1 MATITKYKIYC
12 NTEAGWQYVWDTA
25 PPTVCPN
32 NAGHTVNS
40 NSATEIC
47 DLYHVK
53 FLADSATTY
62 LIDGYNFFSCAP
74 STNGVTVQLKDV
86 VANANRLMIFYSTTT
101 GTINVVPNGS
111 DKINGTNATYV
122 FSATPKLSLKL
133 QSNGVDDW
141 VVVPVGDDENVSLL
155 EGDVLNDQY
164 TKSTIFGSD
173 GVYLTQ
179 LSTGTSQQFVM
190 SNPSST
196 TGFDFT
202 HVVVFDDASVQAGA
216 GINASKLANG
226 TVSNTE
232 FQYLDGVT
240 SSIQT
245 QLDARVVGPASS
257 TDNAVVR
264 FDTTTGKL
272 VQNSV
277 VTIDDSGDI
286 TGLSY
291 AELNDI
297 TEPANAAD
305 GQGRL
310 FKKTGNP
317 ALWWKADSGGIALD
331 LTRASTLETVEV
343 AQLANIDSNVITTTK
358 WGYLANMNQG
368 VATTNSV
375 TFSGLTLNASSTI
388 NMGSNVV
395 SGVSGPVL
403 GTDVANKSYVDSV
416 AQGLSVKQSVIV
428 ATTAAGTLATSFANG
443 QTIDGVV
450 IATGN
455 RILIK
460 NQATSSE
467 NGIYVVQ
474 ASGAPVRAADLAAG
488 SSAAGTFTFVEKG
501 TVNADSGWVCNTD
514 PPNDL
519 VGTNDITFVQFSG
532 AGSII
537 AGNGLSKTGNTLD
550 VNVDT
555 TSIEI
560 VTDTLQLV
568 GKPTTKGDLLTF
580 STAQTSLPVGTDRQV
595 LVADSTQTTGLKWGQ
610 VPLLFWSIADSK
622 SVGTNGGSTVANT
635 WTTRSLTN
643 ILIDGGSSVTLSSN
657 QFVCTAGTYI
667 VKINSSF
674 FRCGTV
680 RIRLRNVTG
689 SSDVSYSSNVSSIN
703 NATSCNIIASIE
715 TQISPSSTTTYSV
728 QYICSTARA
737 TDGLGLAAG
746 VAGVNEYYT
755 NVSIIKL

>member
-12 NTEAGWQYVWDTA
+12 VTEAGWQYVWDTA

-40 NSATEIC
+40 NSATELYS
-47 DLYHVK
+47 LYHVK
-53 FLADSATTY
+53 NLADSATSY
-62 LIDGYNFFSCAP
+62 LLDGYNFFSCAP
-74 STNGVTVQLKDV
+74 STNGVTIQLKDV
-86 VANANRLMIFYSTTT
+86 VANANRTIIFYSTTT
-101 GTINVVPNGS
+101 GTISLIPNGS
-111 DKINGTNATYV
+111 DKINNSAGTLGY
-122 FSATPKLSLKL
+122 SAVPKASLKI
-133 QSNGVDDW
+133 QSNGVDNW
-141 VVVPVGDDENVSLL
+141 VIVPIADEENVMLL

-190 SNPSST
+190 SNPSSA
-196 TGFDFT
+196 TGFDFS
-202 HVVVFDDASVQAGA
+202 HVVVFDDASVQTGA
-216 GINASKLANG
+216 GINVSKLADGSVVNA
-226 TVSNTE
+226 E
-232 FQYLDGVT
+232 FQRLAGVT

-264 FDTTTGKL
+264 FDLATGKL

-277 VTIDDSGDI
+277 VIIDDSGDI

-291 AELNDI
+291 AELNDV
-297 TEPANAAD
+297 TEPANASN

-310 FKKTGNP
+310 FKKTGDP
-317 ALWWKADSGGIALD
+317 ALWWKADSGGVALD
-331 LTRASTLETVEV
+331 LTRASTLTTAEV
-343 AQLANIDSNVITTTK
+343 AQLANINSTLISTTQ
-358 WGYLANMNQG
+358 WGYLGAMDQG
-368 VATTNSV
+368 VATTDSV
-375 TFSGLTLNASSTI
+375 TFGGLSVVGTANFNSNTI
-388 NMGSNVV
+388 
-395 SGVSGPVL
+395 SGVATPINAF
-403 GTDVANKSYVDSV
+403 DAANKIYVDSV
-416 AQGLSVKQSVIV
+416 AQGLSIKQSVVV

-443 QTIDGVV
+443 QTIDGIV

-460 NQATSSE
+460 NQATASE

-474 ASGAPVRAADLAAG
+474 ASGAPVRAVDLAAG
-488 SSAAGTFTFVEKG
+488 SSAAGTFTFIEQG

-514 PPNDL
+514 TPNDV

-532 AGSII
+532 AGAII

-568 GKPTTKGDLLTF
+568 GKPTTKGDLLTY

-595 LVADSTQTTGLKWGQ
+595 LIADSTQTTGLKWGQ
-610 VPLLFWSIADSK
+610 VPLLYWSIADSK
-622 SVGTNGGSTVANT
+622 SVGTNGGSAVANT
-635 WTTRSLTN
+635 WTTRNLTN
-643 ILIDGGSSVTLSSN
+643 ILIDGGSSVTISSN
-657 QFVCTAGTYI
+657 QFICTAGTYI
-667 VKINSSF
+667 VKIDSSF

-703 NATSCNIIASIE
+703 NNTSCNITASIE
-715 TQISPSSTTTYSV
+715 TQISPSSTTTYAV
-728 QYICSTARA
+728 QYNCSTARA

-746 VAGVNEYYT
+746 IASVNEYYT
-755 NVSIIKL
+755 TVSIVKL